1 MATIINADT
10 SDGLKLTSDTSG
22 QIDLQ
27 SAGSTKA
34 TVSSAGLASTVGGD
48 VSMSSAAAGQ
58 LKVNGSGYSFAVALD
73 ASAAHLYHN
82 SGARDLVLGIN
93 ETEQMRLTTAG
104 DLKFNSGFGSVGTA
118 YGCRAWVNFDGTGT
132 VSINGSGNVS
142 SITDNGTGQYTV
154 NFATNMP
161 DDNYSV
167 SGTAQDT
174 LSGSSSHSPSV
185 TIQDATS
192 SITTSTLTINVITG
206 SGASYIDSPMTNV
219 QIIR

>member
-34 TVSSAGLASTVGGD
+34 RVSSAGLAVLDGAD

-58 LKVNGSGYSFAVALD
+58 LKVDGSGYSFAVALD

-82 SGARDLVLGIN
+82 SASRDLVLGIN
-93 ETEQMRLTTAG
+93 ETEQMKLTRTG

-118 YGCRAWVNFDGTGT
+118 YGCRAWVSFNGAGT
-132 VSINGSGNVS
+132 VSINASGNVS
-142 SITDNGTGQYTV
+142 SITDNAVGNYTV

-161 DDNYSV
+161 DVNYCV
-167 SGTAQDT
+167 SGTTGIVGNNNVFIAGAT
-174 LSGSSSHSPSV
+174 
-185 TIQDATS
+185 DAPTVS
-192 SITTSTLTINVITG
+192 AYRFNARATGNTNLDVAILNV
-206 SGASYIDSPMTNV
+206 NFV
-219 QIIR
+219 R

>member
-10 SDGLKLTSDTSG
+10 SNGLKLTSDTSG

-34 TVSSAGLASTVGGD
+34 RVSSAGLAVLDGAD

-58 LKVNGSGYSFAVALD
+58 LKVDGSGYSFAVALD

-82 SGARDLVLGIN
+82 SASRDLVLGIN
-93 ETEQMRLTTAG
+93 ETEQMKLTRTG

-118 YGCRAWVNFDGTGT
+118 YGVRAWVSFNGAGT
-132 VSINGSGNVS
+132 VSINASGNVS
-142 SITDNGTGQYTV
+142 SITDNAVGNYTV

-161 DDNYSV
+161 DINYSV
-167 SGTAQDT
+167 SGITMIAANNNIFVAGAT
-174 LSGSSSHSPSV
+174 
-185 TIQDATS
+185 DAPTVS
-192 SITTSTLTINVITG
+192 AFRLNTRATG
-206 SGASYIDSPMTNV
+206 NTNFDAAIV
-219 QIIR
+219 YVNFVR

>member
-82 SGARDLVLGIN
+82 SASRDLVLGIN
-93 ETEQMRLTTAG
+93 ETEQMKLTRTG

-118 YGCRAWVNFDGTGT
+118 YGVRAWVSVDATGT
-132 VSINGSGNVS
+132 PSINDSGNVS
-142 SITDNGTGQYTV
+142 SIVDRALGKFSINLTNAMPDTNYTV
-154 NFATNMP
+154 TGTTPSNGQLCTIDAEYTKTTSQASVLTFAYN
-161 DDNYSV
+161 
-167 SGTAQDT
+167 
-174 LSGSSSHSPSV
+174 GSSTDYNPVH
-185 TIQDATS
+185 
-192 SITTSTLTINVITG
+192 
-206 SGASYIDSPMTNV
+206 
-219 QIIR
+219 IIVVR